1 MILMQKKPCVKIKFD
16 FPNVFVYS
24 YKVRVFNFI
33 RNISVTSISP
43 IHGTCIWVG
52 GFIFSFIIPSIKG
65 VFA

>member
-1 MILMQKKPCVKIKFD
+1 MLKNRSIKIKFD
-16 FPNVFVYS
+16 FRDVFVYS
-24 YKVRVFNFI
+24 YRVRVVKFI

-43 IHGTCIWVG
+43 IHDTCIWVG